1 MTYPDILWRGE
12 FQPRSEEREEE
23 EEEHISSNESANF
36 NQICWFFVFTA
47 GKIVFFRSNF
57 LVVSESAVVALLL
70 EVRLAPPPVAPI
82 TAGGELC
89 LRQVVGTLD
98 PSPSFGP
105 V

>member
-12 FQPRSEEREEE
+12 FQCRSEDREEE
-23 EEEHISSNESANF
+23 EQLQCRHIPSNGAANF
-36 NQICWFFVFTA
+36 NQICQILVFTDE
-47 GKIVFFRSNF
+47 VFGVRF
-57 LVVSESAVVALLL
+57 LVVSKSAVVALLL
-70 EVRLAPPPVAPI
+70 QVRLRPPPVAPI